1 LLEIVD
7 SQLKGG
13 ELLPEAFQSAFE
25 ELATAARLGHQRLD
39 PAEGLHDG
47 LVFLFQ
53 PLETAV
59 DLVQVTMGFAEVTV
73 KLFTETVEPA
83 VNAGELTGQEL
94 YELLALGRM
103 HRASPISHRWRK
115 GKCLMVNTRHA

>member
-7 SQLKGG
+7 SRLKGG

-25 ELATAARLGHQRLD
+25 ELATAALLGHQRLD
-39 PAEGLHDG
+39 PAEGLHD
-47 LVFLFQ
+47 V
-53 PLETAV
+53 A
-59 DLVQVTMGFAEVTV
+59 MGFAEVTV

-115 GKCLMVNTRHA
+115 GSV

>member
-7 SQLKGG
+7 SQLKGS

-25 ELATAARLGHQRLD
+25 ELATAALLGHQRLN
-39 PAEGLHDG
+39 PSQGLYDG

-53 PLETAV
+53 PLETTI
-59 DLVQVTMGFAEVTV
+59 DLVEVAMGLAEVAV
-73 KLFTETVEPA
+73 KLLTETVEPA

-94 YELLALGRM
+94 YELLVFGRL
-103 HRASPISHRWRK
+103 HRVSPISHRWRK
-115 GKCLMVNTRHA
+115 GKCPMLNTPHA